1 MALRRDIVDVN
12 KLSSNSICLII
23 RGLVKSLCCLHFE
36 CINPHLFLLFVSFFF
51 LSFFSLVCL
60 RKQPEFMVVQ
70 ASNDEVVYL

>member
-36 CINPHLFLLFVSFFF
+36 CINPHLFLLFASFF
-51 LSFFSLVCL
+51 LLFFSLVCL
-60 RKQPEFMVVQ
+60 RKQPEFKVAQ